1 MYQLQELK
9 INTTGINPAYMKLPT
24 HDVPG
29 HETIY
34 VECNCDEE
42 NRKILF
48 EQLRGSTSD
57 AIKIQLHQDD
67 QSGVYNFLLVGLA
80 INFRWTSG

>member
-1 MYQLQELK
+1 MFNALQELN

-34 VECNCDEE
+34 VECNYEKDKRETLLE
-42 NRKILF
+42 K
-48 EQLRGSTSD
+48 LRCSASD
-57 AIKIQLHQDD
+57 AVKVQLHDD
-67 QSGVYNFLLVGLA
+67 EQGISN
-80 INFRWTSG
+80 N